1 VVAGAGVAAGET
13 TTSTSTSTTTLI
25 ATPTLMVAIACRI
38 NQPAAEIQATS
49 GSTIRNTA
57 EELRI
62 RIARLQRS
70 MAERPA
76 AIPCLRDGKMRVKAR
91 PKAETGNSR
100 ESVTAVLREGDK
112 NKRLLATVVRPG
124 TGHNRESVTAARVA
138 EIPVTGVPGQPTE
151 VRIVVAVVEIESAI
165 VAFRA
170 APDLATRVLLAE
182 ALAEAV
188 RALAVAGARPAWAR
202 AVAAVDEG
210 GSHHEEKT
218 FNIV

>member
-1 VVAGAGVAAGET
+1 
-13 TTSTSTSTTTLI
+13 
-25 ATPTLMVAIACRI
+25 
-38 NQPAAEIQATS
+38 
-49 GSTIRNTA
+49 
-57 EELRI
+57 
-62 RIARLQRS
+62 

-170 APDLATRVLLAE
+170 APDLATRVPLAE